1 MKIGVVGSCY
11 GELDRVYEAV
21 RKLAKQGITIDL
33 LICCG
38 DFMSVRDEKDM
49 EHVAAPAHHKEDLK
63 DFPKY
68 FSGRSEAPVT
78 TVFIGGKNE
87 ASNLLREHYYGGWV
101 APGIYY
107 MGAAGVLRV
116 GCLRIAGISGSFAS
130 GDYFRGR
137 HECPPYTEE
146 FKRSAFHAREWD
158 AARLEKLQE
167 PVDVVISYDWPRGIW
182 KHGPYQKIFEQQDL
196 GENLK
201 REMEGNTLGSPAAME
216 LMKKLRPPFWFSA
229 SLQVRFPALV
239 PHGDGTFTR
248 FLALE
253 RCRGGREFLQVLD
266 IDPRTP
272 SAMRSLPAPKWQ
284 QKPPVPAVVPLCYD
298 AEWMAMQKVNHENI
312 SLIWHPAKSRVVAPA
327 KEDLLWIRERLKK
340 ICGTQPRLPGGRH
353 PNLTPTKLRKS
364 RGAGRQTFR
373 NFSTLQ
379 LRELFEIRGMDFPGH
394 LDKASL
400 IQHLEDFDALHGAD
414 EHHKDAD
421 ESYPIAT
428 GFIAMPATQRGKIL
442 EILQL
447 PDIWKVQEENRR
459 QLLRTA
465 QIGAVDIAGSS
476 EVFSK
481 TEAASEGPAA
491 VGETKDDTAASAD
504 PGAVTGRSP
513 SPSTPSE
520 DDFTAPVAPVAS
532 KQVPAGNSERTSP
545 EPEPEPRKLLT
556 AGSEGDA
563 AELMLEMAMEEGDP
577 QDDEAPEAE
586 MDVEHGDVDPLD
598 PLDPLDPDPLD
609 PELNAEAEH
618 LALEQDLETLEA
630 ELAMAEQLL
639 RDPQDPQD
647 PQLPAESADSV
658 ASMPVVSVTDLPE
671 SPEAGHDPGSVEE
684 AAQLLAQAV
693 MGLSDLEVE
702 AEDFADIETGELQD
716 IDGGEVQVDDELF
729 QQEAAEEV
737 SGFAALALAVE
748 EAEREEAE
756 AVAPLKVPHP
766 PRKRRRF

>member
-38 DFMSVRDEKDM
+38 DFMSVRDGKDM

-158 AARLEKLQE
+158 AARLEKLHE

-182 KHGPYQKIFEQQDL
+182 KHGPYQKIIEQQDL

-284 QKPPVPAVVPLCYD
+284 RCQPPVPAAVPLCYD

-312 SLIWHPAKSRVVAPA
+312 SLIWHPAKSRVIAPA

-340 ICGTQPRLPGGRH
+340 ICGTQPRMPGGRH

-364 RGAGRQTFR
+364 RGAGRQTFQ

-394 LDKASL
+394 LDKASM
-400 IQHLEDFDALHGAD
+400 IQHLEDFDALHGGD
-414 EHHKDAD
+414 EYHKDAD
-421 ESYPIAT
+421 ESYPIPT
-428 GFIAMPATQRGKIL
+428 GFIAMPAAQRGQIL

-465 QIGAVDIAGSS
+465 QIGAVDVSS
-476 EVFSK
+476 ASYDPFGKAEPP
-481 TEAASEGPAA
+481 TEDPAA
-491 VGETKDDTAASAD
+491 AGETDKDDTAASTEVD

-520 DDFTAPVAPVAS
+520 DDFTAPAQRVAS
-532 KQVPAGNSERTSP
+532 KEVPAAPGNPERTSP

-556 AGSEGDA
+556 AASEGDA
-563 AELMLEMAMEEGDP
+563 AEPKMLEAMEEADP
-577 QDDEAPEAE
+577 QEEAPAAEAPAE
-586 MDVEHGDVDPLD
+586 VELEPGDVDPLD
-598 PLDPLDPDPLD
+598 PLDPLEVD
-609 PELNAEAEH
+609 PEVNAEEAEH
-618 LALEQDLETLEA
+618 LALEEDLASLEA
-630 ELAMAEQLL
+630 ELAIAEQLL
-639 RDPQDPQD
+639 RDPQDPQL
-647 PQLPAESADSV
+647 QAVADSV
-658 ASMPVVSVTDLPE
+658 ASIPVSVTDDLLPE
-671 SPEAGHDPGSVEE
+671 SPEAGHGAEE

-693 MGLSDLEVE
+693 MGLTDLEVE
-702 AEDFADIETGELQD
+702 AEDFDNIETEELQD
-716 IDGGEVQVDDELF
+716 IDGGEVQVDDHLDLK
-729 QQEAAEEV
+729 EV

-756 AVAPLKVPHP
+756 EAVAPLKVPHP

>member
-182 KHGPYQKIFEQQDL
+182 KHGPYQKIIEQQDL

-284 QKPPVPAVVPLCYD
+284 QNPPVPAVVPLCYD

-312 SLIWHPAKSRVVAPA
+312 SLIWHPAKSRIMAPA

-340 ICGTQPRLPGGRH
+340 ICGTLPRLPGGRH

-394 LDKASL
+394 LDKASM

-421 ESYPIAT
+421 ESYPIPA

-465 QIGAVDIAGSS
+465 QIGAVDVASS
-476 EVFSK
+476 ELFSK
-481 TEAASEGPAA
+481 TEAASQDPAA
-491 VGETKDDTAASAD
+491 VGETKDDADDAAASAD

-520 DDFTAPVAPVAS
+520 DDFTAPAAPVVA
-532 KQVPAGNSERTSP
+532 KEIPAGNSERTSP
-545 EPEPEPRKLLT
+545 EPEPEPRKLP

-563 AELMLEMAMEEGDP
+563 AEPMLQVAVEAGPPDLQDP
-577 QDDEAPEAE
+577 QDPQDLEAE
-586 MDVEHGDVDPLD
+586 AEVDVEHGEVD

-609 PELNAEAEH
+609 PEVNAEEAEH
-618 LALEQDLETLEA
+618 LALEQDLETLEQ

-639 RDPQDPQD
+639 RDPQDPQ
-647 PQLPAESADSV
+647 PDST
-658 ASMPVVSVTDLPE
+658 SMPVVSVTDLPE
-671 SPEAGHDPGSVEE
+671 SLEACHDPGGVEQ

-702 AEDFADIETGELQD
+702 ADDFANLDTGELQD
-716 IDGGEVQVDDELF
+716 IDGGEVQVDDDF
-729 QQEAAEEV
+729 KEAAEEV

-756 AVAPLKVPHP
+756 APIKVPHP